1 MKAKFSNDR
10 LGLNDKQKNVTFH
23 FSSNNEVRGV
33 RMELEATKKEWK
45 TPTRG
50 NNSTNAQ
57 DGT

>member
-1 MKAKFSNDR
+1 
-10 LGLNDKQKNVTFH
+10 VTFH
-23 FSSNNEVRGV
+23 LSSNNGVRGV

-57 DGT
+57 YGT